1 MHPNYSDE
9 LTFAS
14 LSGAAGRSDVDEL
27 NGSTRCV
34 LVGEALMRAP
44 DAGALVN
51 ELRYPSSTVATKRV
65 LAKVCGVTT
74 AEDAILA
81 CRAGA
86 DLIGVINVA
95 KSKRYVDGAQASDI
109 VDAVRAFGERETR
122 WAPSSHG
129 SLDEWSDALRTA
141 TDRGRPLVF
150 GVVQDQPLADVQKFV
165 EESGVDVI
173 QLHGSENLEYAES
186 LQVPH
191 ARVLHAEPSENIEAS
206 AADLAATYA
215 QVASAKCCLVLV
227 DAAAAGAV
235 SGGLGAPFDWRVADV
250 LDAKHGIRGLV
261 AERVADCAAAVPN
274 AIGFDASSRLES
286 EARTKDLTRV
296 RAYVAAAKGK

>member
-86 DLIGVINVA
+86 DIIGVINVA
-95 KSKRYVDGAQASDI
+95 KSKRYVDAAQASEV
-109 VDAVRAFGERETR
+109 VDAVRAFGEREAR
-122 WAPSSHG
+122 WAPSAHG
-129 SLDEWSDALRTA
+129 SLDEWADALRTA

-165 EESGVDVI
+165 DESGVDVV
-173 QLHGSENLEYAES
+173 QLHGSEDREYAES

-191 ARVLHAEPSENIEAS
+191 ARVLHAEPSSDIDA
-206 AADLAATYA
+206 
-215 QVASAKCCLVLV
+215 
-227 DAAAAGAV
+227 AAAAGAV

-250 LDAKHGIRGLV
+250 LDAKHDIRGLV
-261 AERVADCAAAVPN
+261 AGGLDAERVADCASAVPN
-274 AIGFDASSRLES
+274 AVG
-286 EARTKDLTRV
+286 
-296 RAYVAAAKGK
+296 

>member
-74 AEDAILA
+74 AEDAVLA

-86 DLIGVINVA
+86 DLIGVINVQ
-95 KSKRYVDGAQASDI
+95 KSKRYVDAAQASDI
-109 VDAVRAFGERETR
+109 VDAVRAFGEREQR
-122 WAPSSHG
+122 WAPSAHG

-173 QLHGSENLEYAES
+173 QLHGSESLEYAES

-215 QVASAKCCLVLV
+215 QVASEKCCLVLV
-227 DAAAAGAV
+227 DAAVA
-235 SGGLGAPFDWRVADV
+235 GGLD
-250 LDAKHGIRGLV
+250 
-261 AERVADCAAAVPN
+261 AERVADCASAVPN
-274 AIGFDASSRLES
+274 AVGFDASSRLES

>member
-1 MHPNYSDE
+1 
-9 LTFAS
+9 
-14 LSGAAGRSDVDEL
+14 
-27 NGSTRCV
+27 
-34 LVGEALMRAP
+34 MRAP

-86 DLIGVINVA
+86 DVIGVIHVP
-95 KSKRYVDGAQASDI
+95 KSKRCVDAAQASDI
-109 VDAVRAFGERETR
+109 VDAVRAFGEREAR

-165 EESGVDVI
+165 EESGVDVV
-173 QLHGSENLEYAES
+173 QLHGSENLEYAEA

-191 ARVLHAEPSENIEAS
+191 ARVLHAEPSENIDAA

-227 DAAAAGAV
+227 DARR
-235 SGGLGAPFDWRVADV
+235 PR
-250 LDAKHGIRGLV
+250 RGV
-261 AERVADCAAAVPN
+261 R
-274 AIGFDASSRLES
+274 
-286 EARTKDLTRV
+286 RV
-296 RAYVAAAKGK
+296 RSPLRLARRRRARRQAWYSGPRGGRPRRGARRRLRGGRSRRRLRRVVAARE